1 MIKMT
6 YRQKVRKITRI
17 ALPSGANSLLDII
30 VMALGMLFMGHF
42 GQEHI
47 VAVSIAMQFMM
58 MFFAINAVFYIGAN
72 AQISRF
78 YGARDSN
85 AASMVFSTLFL
96 LCGFCGI
103 PIVCL
108 AYLGSDGFISWFDL
122 SEKSN
127 ILTKQFLSIAIFS
140 LPPMLLKNIITAAFA
155 AMGNTLSIF
164 IVRIFST
171 IFCVAC
177 NYFLIFEV
185 KVEILGEIYQLGA
198 GLGIIGAALASTITS
213 YVELGLF
220 ALLALKKG
228 KFFIQRFGI
237 FWKYFYIALK
247 IGIPTGIERFLTLGS
262 LVLTTR
268 LIASFGDIAV
278 AGSQIGSRIESFAFM
293 PGFGFMVAAMA
304 LTGQNLGANRVWLA
318 EDLNKTILQISSVVM
333 GILGIFMAVF
343 AVPLSAIFYDDI
355 AVIEVAKWYLWA
367 VGLSQVPLIWVFVLD
382 GVLRGAGITNRSLV
396 INAISIWGFRIAP
409 MWIGIECGLGI
420 WWVFVLIFV
429 ETYIRAGLFY
439 IVYARGSWKRA
450 GKEFFTS

>member
-6 YRQKVRKITRI
+6 YRQKLRKITRI
-17 ALPSGANSLLDII
+17 ALPSGASSLLDII
-30 VMALGMLFMGHF
+30 IMALGMVFMGHF

-58 MFFAINAVFYIGAN
+58 MFFAINAVFYIGTN

-78 YGARDSN
+78 FGARDSQS
-85 AASMVFSTLFL
+85 ASMVFFTLFL
-96 LCGFCGI
+96 CCAICGI
-103 PIVCL
+103 PLVCV
-108 AYLGSDGFISWFDL
+108 AFVSADWFIAWFDL
-122 SEKSN
+122 SEKSST
-127 ILTKQFLSIAIFS
+127 LTKQFLNIAIFTI
-140 LPPMLLKNIITAAFA
+140 PAMLLKNLITAAFA
-155 AMGNTLSIF
+155 AMGNTLSVF
-164 IVRIFST
+164 IIRIFST
-171 IFCVAC
+171 IFCVVS

-185 KVEILGEIYQLGA
+185 RVEIFGEVYQLGA
-198 GLGIIGAALASTITS
+198 GLGIIGAALASVLTG
-213 YVELGLF
+213 YLELFLSV
-220 ALLALKKG
+220 LLACKKG
-228 KFFIQRFGI
+228 KFFTQRFGI
-237 FWKYFYIALK
+237 VWKYFYIALK

-268 LIASFGDIAV
+268 FIASFGDIAV

-293 PGFGFMVAAMA
+293 PGFGFMVAAMS

-333 GILGIFMAVF
+333 GILGVFMAVF
-343 AVPLSAIFYDDI
+343 ALPLSKIFYDDS

-367 VGLSQVPLIWVFVLD
+367 VGLSQIPLIWVFVLD
-382 GVLRGAGITNRSLV
+382 GVLRGAGITKRSLV
-396 INAISIWGFRIAP
+396 INATSIWLFRIAP

-439 IVYARGSWKRA
+439 VVYARGSWKRA
-450 GKEFFTS
+450 GKELF

>member
-1 MIKMT
+1 MIQMT
-6 YRQKVRKITRI
+6 YRQKVRKILRI

-30 VMALGMLFMGHF
+30 VMALGMLFMGYF

-58 MFFAINAVFYIGAN
+58 MFFAINAIFYIGTN
-72 AQISRF
+72 AQISRL
-78 YGARDSN
+78 YGMRDSTS
-85 AASMVFSTLFL
+85 ASMVFSTLFL
-96 LCGFCGI
+96 LCAICGI
-103 PIVCL
+103 PFVCV
-108 AYLGSDGFISWFDL
+108 AYLGTDGFISWFDL

-127 ILTKQFLSIAIFS
+127 ELTKQFLNIAIFT
-140 LPPMLLKNIITAAFA
+140 LPAMLLKNIITAAFA

-171 IFCVAC
+171 IFCIVA

-185 KVEILGEIYQLGA
+185 RIEVFGSVYQLGA
-198 GLGIIGAALASTITS
+198 GLEIIGAALSSVLTS
-213 YVELGLF
+213 YVELALF
-220 ALLALKKG
+220 ALLAWKKG
-228 KFFIQRFGI
+228 KFFIQCFGI

-262 LVLTTR
+262 LVLTTKF
-268 LIASFGDIAV
+268 IASFGDIAV

-318 EDLNKTILQISSVVM
+318 EDLNKTILQIASVVM
-333 GILGIFMAVF
+333 GILGIFMIVF
-343 AVPLSAIFYDDI
+343 ATPLSKIFYDDDS
-355 AVIEVAKWYLWA
+355 VIEVAKWYLWA
-367 VGLSQVPLIWVFVLD
+367 VGASQVPLIWVFVLD
-382 GVLRGAGITNRSLV
+382 GVLRGAGITKKSLM
-396 INAISIWGFRIAP
+396 INAMSIWAFRIAP
-409 MWIGIECGLGI
+409 MWVGIELGFGI

-439 IVYARGSWKRA
+439 VAYARGSWKRT
-450 GKEFFTS
+450 GKDIF

>member
-6 YRQKVRKITRI
+6 YRQKLRKITRI

-30 VMALGMLFMGHF
+30 VMALGMVFMGRF

-58 MFFAINAVFYIGAN
+58 MFFAINAVFYIGTN
-72 AQISRF
+72 AQISRLF
-78 YGARDSN
+78 GARDSQS
-85 AASMVFSTLFL
+85 ASMVFSTLFL
-96 LCGFCGI
+96 LCAICGI
-103 PIVCL
+103 PLVCV
-108 AYLGSDGFISWFDL
+108 AFVSADWFIAWFDL
-122 SEKSN
+122 SEKSST
-127 ILTKQFLSIAIFS
+127 LTKQFLNIAIFT
-140 LPPMLLKNIITAAFA
+140 LPAMLLKNIITAAFA
-155 AMGNTLSIF
+155 AMGNTLSVF

-171 IFCVAC
+171 IFCVVC

-185 KVEILGEIYQLGA
+185 RVEIFGDIYQLGA
-198 GLGIIGAALASTITS
+198 GLGIIGAGLASTLTS
-213 YVELGLF
+213 YVELALF
-220 ALLALKKG
+220 ALLAYKKG
-228 KFFIQRFGI
+228 RFFIGRFGI

-262 LVLTTR
+262 LVLTR
-268 LIASFGDIAV
+268 FIASFGDIAV

-333 GILGIFMAVF
+333 GILGVFMAVF
-343 AVPLSAIFYDDI
+343 ALPLSKIFYDDV

-367 VGLSQVPLIWVFVLD
+367 VGLSQIPLIWVFVLD
-382 GVLRGAGITNRSLV
+382 GVLRGAGITKRSLV
-396 INAISIWGFRIAP
+396 INAISIWLFRIAP
-409 MWIGIECGLGI
+409 MWVGIECGLGI

-439 IVYARGSWKRA
+439 VVYARGSWKRA
-450 GKEFFTS
+450 GKELF